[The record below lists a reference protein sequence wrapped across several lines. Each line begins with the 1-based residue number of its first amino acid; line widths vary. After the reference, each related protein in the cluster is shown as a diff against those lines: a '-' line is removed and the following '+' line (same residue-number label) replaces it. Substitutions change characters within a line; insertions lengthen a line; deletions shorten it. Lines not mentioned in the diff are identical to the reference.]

1 MSGATSPFCA
11 AIERLAS
18 AKGRGRLG
26 TRRLAEGQLMCAA
39 DDPDLE
45 DDGLLVVR
53 SGRLR
58 CFTSFEGKELT
69 LFTLDPNDVVFVEAG
84 FMLEARRDCTFWVM
98 SLSAFREAALD
109 EPLLALSAV
118 DVFERMLRKSVRM
131 VEDMAFFDVRRRLI
145 RALCET
151 ADRDGRSA
159 EAGVVID
166 RLPNA
171 EAFATEIGATRQTVS
186 TVFAEL
192 MRAGLMERAGA
203 SSLVI
208 ADIGRLWE
216 KLVVAR

>member
-118 DVFERMLRKSVRM
+118 DVFEPGLVPADYMKDPPPPPPEIDRKLVM
-131 VEDMAFFDVRRRLI
+131 QALKEGFDVPGCRLTQGE
-145 RALCET
+145 R
-151 ADRDGRSA
+151 
-159 EAGVVID
+159 V
-166 RLPNA
+166 
-171 EAFATEIGATRQTVS
+171 EI
-186 TVFAEL
+186 
-192 MRAGLMERAGA
+192 
-203 SSLVI
+203 
-208 ADIGRLWE
+208 
-216 KLVVAR
+216 K